1 MPYVTTEAEIDLEVD
16 EFWEMCSS
24 REKMD
29 LVDMIIEDGYAA
41 QLEESGKQSINEHE
55 WSIVCDKLKRNRLSL
70 TVEQEEMIKKLVEN
84 FV

>member
-1 MPYVTTEAEIDLEVD
+1 MPYITTDAEIDLEVD

-29 LVDMIIEDGYAA
+29 LVDMIIEDGYASK
-41 QLEESGKQSINEHE
+41 LELSGKQSINEHE

>member
-24 REKMD
+24 REKME
-29 LVDMIIEDGYAA
+29 LVDMIVEDGYASK
-41 QLEESGKQSINEHE
+41 LESSGKQSINEHE

-70 TVEQEEMIKKLVEN
+70 TIEQEEMIKKLVEN

>member
-24 REKMD
+24 REKME
-29 LVDMIIEDGYAA
+29 LVDMIVEDGYASK
-41 QLEESGKQSINEHE
+41 LESSGEQSINERE